1 MEQWLAA
8 CGLTLETRPLRGVG
22 VDRSAIR
29 ERLAMSPAQRSRL
42 GVQEAAAMLSLGRA
56 RLRRSGR

>member
-8 CGLTLETRPLRGVG
+8 CDLTLDTRPLHGVG
-22 VDRSAIR
+22 IDRTAIR

-42 GVQEAAAMLSLGRA
+42 GVQEAAAMRSLGRA
-56 RLRRSGR
+56 RLRRG